1 MFSYYQDDD
10 IFLPMSMQILNKF
23 WEAVKC
29 NLIISKDFL
38 VFHIVNISD
47 LCILKISR
55 VYFNKQY

>member
-1 MFSYYQDDD
+1 MFSYYQNDDV
-10 IFLPMSMQILNKF
+10 FLLMSMQILNKF